1 MRTTDAHAVTGFSPD
16 EVLPVAAVGRLAE
29 NNQSTT
35 MHDRQ
40 ISCHAH
46 RVLLERIAARLCAL
60 HGTDSVAPFQAG
72 FPIRSYAQ
80 PDQAAP

>member
-16 EVLPVAAVGRLAE
+16 ELLSVAAVGRLAE
-29 NNQSTT
+29 NTQFTT

-40 ISCHAH
+40 TSCHTH
-46 RVLLERIAARLCAL
+46 RVLLERIAARLRVL
-60 HGTDSVAPFQAG
+60 HGTDSIAPFQAE